1 MLKTCDKY
9 KYEVEAL
16 KVVDQEIINNWEIEG
31 HDDLQEALKSAKH
44 YADGYDLHLKED
56 GFTNVVVNKLFYNE
70 NGDHDGAEE
79 VACFDVTD

>member
-31 HDDLQEALKSAKH
+31 YNNLEEALKNAKR
-44 YADGYDLHLKED
+44 YADGYDLWLKKD
-56 GFTNVVVNKLFYNE
+56 GFTHVVVNKLFYDE

-79 VACFDVTD
+79 VACFDVTN